1 MNNSSNDPRNGCVPE
16 LRNTVEFF
24 DIKPAVI
31 SAIFVFNVITNS
43 LVIAVI
49 ARYPQLRDD
58 HTTLFT
64 FSLSVSDLAA
74 GCTFMPTSAALC
86 SRATPGVAET
96 TGILPKIHAFTMW
109 WFGFNSMHS
118 LCWLTISKTIVI
130 LKPLRYQILLTRK
143 RCYVIIVLQ
152 WIIGGVFASAIF
164 KMNITWNSV
173 TCIYRFPDEQS
184 LTAIYL
190 VYFMFAVVVP
200 TVTLVYGTMRI
211 IIVVV
216 RTHRQI
222 SALKQ
227 SVASGC
233 KVIGNS
239 GYVTAQAVRSS
250 KNVIVICVAS
260 LVLNS
265 PLIVSSVVDKATE
278 YPISRM
284 VRFLIM
290 WVFEFNTC
298 VNSLLYLILYRS
310 VRAKTVKMFSEL
322 LAAIRDR
329 LPFV

>member
-1 MNNSSNDPRNGCVPE
+1 MHNSANETGNGCTPE
-16 LRNTVEFF
+16 LCNTVAFF

-58 HTTLFT
+58 YTTLFM

-74 GCTFMPTSAALC
+74 GCTFMPISAALC
-86 SRATPGVAET
+86 SRATPYVAET
-96 TGILPKIHAFTMW
+96 TGILPKIHAFKMW

-130 LKPLRYQILLTRK
+130 LKPLRYQLLLTR
-143 RCYVIIVLQ
+143 RSCYVIIVLQ

-164 KMNITWNSV
+164 NMNITWNTV
-173 TCIYRFPDEQS
+173 TCIYRFPDEQN
-184 LTAIYL
+184 LTTIYL

-200 TVTLVYGTMRI
+200 TVTIVYGTLRI

-227 SVASGC
+227 SLASGG
-233 KVIGNS
+233 KAIGNS
-239 GYVTAQAVRSS
+239 GHVTAQAIRSS

-260 LVLNS
+260 LALNS
-265 PLIVSSVVDKATE
+265 PLIVSSVVDKATK
-278 YPISRM
+278 YPISHT

-290 WVFEFNTC
+290 WVFEINTC

-310 VRAKTVKMFSEL
+310 VRAKTAKMLSEL
-322 LAAIRDR
+322 L
-329 LPFV
+329 